1 MKIVK
6 GIQMSVFATDTEDF
20 EAHLAGQLAIKD
32 ATGFHSATFDEK
44 EKKATFVY
52 LNFDDRGKLAKG
64 QKIVD
69 VYVD

>member
-6 GIQMSVFATDTEDF
+6 GIQMSVFSTDTEDF
-20 EAHLAGQLAIKD
+20 ESQVAGQLAIKD

-44 EKKATFVY
+44 EKKATFIY
-52 LNFDDRGKLAKG
+52 LNFDERGKLAKG

>member
-20 EAHLAGQLAIKD
+20 EAQLSGQLAIKD